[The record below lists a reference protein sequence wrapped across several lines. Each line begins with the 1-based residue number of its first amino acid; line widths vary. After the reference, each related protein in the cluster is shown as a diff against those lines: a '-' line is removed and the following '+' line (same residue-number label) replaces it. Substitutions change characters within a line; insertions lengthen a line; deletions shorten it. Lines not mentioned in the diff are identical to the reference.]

1 MKVVSVVGARPQF
14 VKAAVVGNELRRRHH
29 EVLVHTGQHYDR
41 EMSEQFFSELHIPLP
56 DYDLKVGSGPHGRQ
70 TGAMLAGI
78 EEVLVGERPDHVLVY
93 GDTNS
98 TVAGALAAA
107 KLRIPVGHVE
117 AGLRSFDR
125 NMPEEINRVVTDHVS
140 SLLFAPTPTA
150 VGNLRDEN
158 VTGEVHAVGDVMLDV
173 LLAHVGRAAE
183 SEVVAKGGF
192 DEGHYFFATLHRAE
206 NVDPVE
212 RLRALL
218 ASLGEMGAPVAFP
231 VHPRTRARLDD
242 GALAGCVPDNV
253 ALLEPLGYVEA
264 LAFQMR
270 SIAVLTDS
278 GGVQREA
285 AWLGVP
291 CMVLR
296 DRTEWP
302 ELLDERTI
310 LAPLPHEGLAR
321 LSLARGRMAQAGPK
335 GSAAGRITAVL
346 SSVGT

>member
-1 MKVVSVVGARPQF
+1 VKVVSVVGARPQF
-14 VKAAVVGNELRRRHH
+14 VKAAVVGDELRRHHH
-29 EVLVHTGQHYDR
+29 EVLVHTGQHYDHQ
-41 EMSEQFFSELHIPLP
+41 MSEQFFTELRIPTP
-56 DYDLKVGSGPHGRQ
+56 DHDLKVGSGPHGRQ

-78 EEVLVGERPDHVLVY
+78 EEVLVDERPDHVLVY

-98 TVAGALAAA
+98 TLAGALAAA

-117 AGLRSFDR
+117 AGLRSFDKG
-125 NMPEEINRVVTDHVS
+125 MPEEINRVVTDHVS

-150 VGNLRDEN
+150 VRNLRDEK
-158 VTGEVHAVGDVMLDV
+158 VTGEVHAVGDVMQDV
-173 LLAHVGRAAE
+173 LLAHATRAAE
-183 SEVVAKGGF
+183 SEAVAQRGFEPGG
-192 DEGHYFFATLHRAE
+192 YFFATLHRAE

-218 ASLGEMGAPVAFP
+218 ASLGQMGAPVALP
-231 VHPRTRARLDD
+231 VHPRTRARLEDD
-242 GALAGCVPDNV
+242 ALAGCVPDNV
-253 ALLEPLGYVEA
+253 VLLEPLGYVEA
-264 LAFQMR
+264 LAFQMAA
-270 SIAVLTDS
+270 IAVLTDS

-302 ELLDERTI
+302 ELLDERTV

-321 LSLARGRMAQAGPK
+321 ISLARGQMVQEPAA
-335 GSAAGRITAVL
+335 GSAAAQVAAVL
-346 SSVGT
+346 SSVAT